1 VVERLSTFNLIYENY
16 GACANNSGITVYKL
30 DDLGIPFNV
39 NYGGQDEFVF
49 NTGSTGATAPVAMTF
64 NNTGS
69 ATDESLHVFGNL
81 DNTSAGN
88 HYFVESY
95 FNGFEGCNSP
105 LNIFAYDN
113 GSSPT
118 TNNLTDLQGSSLVG
132 CPFFNIT
139 SANLASYNSIC
150 GPYPSVIG
158 GSNNKAIATGFKTG
172 SNHTSLSSVI
182 PNPTNEK
189 ITFSCNLTE
198 KANLKLELYNCFG
211 QLVKKIDNVSE
222 LNSGIY
228 QLEINFNNLNVPYGV
243 YFLKTYDNEKISSYK
258 IIYDKD

>member
-1 VVERLSTFNLIYENY
+1 MKTKRQFLSLILTLV
-16 GACANNSGITVYKL
+16 IL
-30 DDLGIPFNV
+30 
-39 NYGGQDEFVF
+39 
-49 NTGSTGATAPVAMTF
+49 
-64 NNTGS
+64 S
-69 ATDESLHVFGNL
+69 AL
-81 DNTSAGN
+81 
-88 HYFVESY
+88 
-95 FNGFEGCNSP
+95 
-105 LNIFAYDN
+105 
-113 GSSPT
+113 PT
-118 TNNLTDLQGSSLVG
+118 TNNPTNLQGANLTFCSV
-132 CPFFNIT
+132 FNIT
-139 SANLASYNSIC
+139 SANLTNYNSIC

>member
-1 VVERLSTFNLIYENY
+1 MKTKRQFLSLILTLV
-16 GACANNSGITVYKL
+16 IL
-30 DDLGIPFNV
+30 
-39 NYGGQDEFVF
+39 
-49 NTGSTGATAPVAMTF
+49 
-64 NNTGS
+64 S
-69 ATDESLHVFGNL
+69 AL
-81 DNTSAGN
+81 
-88 HYFVESY
+88 
-95 FNGFEGCNSP
+95 
-105 LNIFAYDN
+105 
-113 GSSPT
+113 PT
-118 TNNLTDLQGSSLVG
+118 INNLTDLQGSSLVG